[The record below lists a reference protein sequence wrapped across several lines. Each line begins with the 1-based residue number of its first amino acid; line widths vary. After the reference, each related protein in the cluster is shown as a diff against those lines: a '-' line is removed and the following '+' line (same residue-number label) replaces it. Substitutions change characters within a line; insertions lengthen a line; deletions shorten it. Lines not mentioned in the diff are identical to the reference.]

1 MGEGWVSM
9 FFHPKCLNDKMEMK
23 MSQSVRITA
32 NLPASVANEMKNMAN
47 RDGVS
52 MTEILRRA
60 ISREKF
66 FEEAKN
72 KNEKIILQ
80 ESNGKMKEVVFA

>member
-1 MGEGWVSM
+1 
-9 FFHPKCLNDKMEMK
+9 